1 MITVSMIEDHQILV
15 DSLSLM
21 LRYESDIDFL
31 GSASSISNGHNLI
44 KETTPDV
51 LLLDVG
57 LPDGN
62 GLDLIPEI
70 NAISPDTNIVV
81 LTSLS
86 DETTL
91 MRVIDSGISGFVSKN
106 SELSELMETI
116 RKAAEGE
123 IVMPTSL
130 LMGLLMRLPRD
141 KAAAYQE
148 DKGWERLT
156 MREHEVLELL
166 AAGKSGNE
174 IAEELHIAPLTVR
187 THIRNLM
194 SKLGVH
200 SRLEAVTFGMKNG
213 LIDPP
218 S

>member
-21 LRYESDIDFL
+21 LRYEEDIDFL
-31 GSASSISNGHNLI
+31 GSASSIAEGLTLV

-62 GLDLIPEI
+62 GLDLIPEV
-70 NAISPDTNIVV
+70 NTNSPDTSIVV

-86 DETTL
+86 DEATL

-116 RKAAEGE
+116 RKAADGE

-130 LMGLLMRLPRD
+130 LVGLLMRLPRD
-141 KAAAYQE
+141 KAAAYQDE
-148 DKGWERLT
+148 NGWERLT
-156 MREHEVLELL
+156 LREQEVLELL
-166 AAGKSGNE
+166 ATGKSGTE
-174 IAEELHIAPLTVR
+174 IAGELHIAPLTVR

-213 LIDPP
+213 LIEPP